1 MGIKDILIN
10 TISDALYDCAG
21 KGLLKVKQVPPIE
34 LEVPR
39 IVEYGDF
46 STNIAMIL
54 ASAEKKAPRSIA
66 DTIAESIR
74 GRDTVLARVEVA
86 GPGFINLF
94 VADEYWH
101 NSLRDI
107 EKLGDAYGESRIGE
121 GKRVQIEFVSAN
133 PTGPIHVGHGRGAAI
148 GDVLSNI
155 LKAVGYQIVTEYYIN
170 DAGNQMETLGKSVF
184 LRYMQLLGR
193 DVDLPSE
200 CYQGEYLADIANEV
214 IAKFGDRYL
223 DTPDDEAISDL
234 ADYAADKI
242 LQEIK
247 EDLQDFGV
255 TFDEWF
261 SEKSLFKNNKISEA
275 TEELKKKRFIYEKDG
290 AFWFKT
296 TAFGDEKDRVVIRA
310 NGQPTYFA
318 SDIAYHKNKLERGFD
333 MIINIWGADH
343 HGYIPRMESA
353 IQAFGKKKDILRTLL
368 VQFVNLL
375 RDGQQ
380 VAMSTRSGE
389 FDTLNEVVREVGKD
403 AARYFFLMRNS
414 DSPLDFDLELA
425 KRESTENP
433 VYYVQYAHARVSSI
447 LRVAQ
452 EQGLDIPGF
461 DDIEIDLLSL
471 PQELTLIKQLLKFS
485 EVIEG
490 SALSL
495 EPHRITVYLNELAG
509 SFHGY
514 YNKNRVITDDHS
526 MTMARLYLVKM
537 VKIVVKNALGLL
549 GIGAPERM

>member
-1 MGIKDILIN
+1 MGIKNILIN

-74 GRDTVLARVEVA
+74 GRDTVLARVKVA

-107 EKLGDAYGESRIGE
+107 EKLGDAYGESKIGE

-148 GDVLSNI
+148 GDVLANI
-155 LKAVGYQIVTEYYIN
+155 LKAVGYQVVTEYYIN

-200 CYQGEYLADIANEV
+200 CYQGEYIADIANEV

-261 SEKSLFKNNKISEA
+261 SEKTLFKTNKISEA
-275 TEELKKKRFIYEKDG
+275 TEELKKKRFLYEKDG

-310 NGQPTYFA
+310 NGRPTYFA
-318 SDIAYHKNKLERGFD
+318 SDIAYHKDKLERKFD
-333 MIINIWGADH
+333 MIINVWGADH
-343 HGYIPRMESA
+343 HGYIPRIESVV
-353 IQAFGKKKDILRTLL
+353 QALGKGKKALKVLL
-368 VQFVNLL
+368 VQLVNLL

-389 FDTLNEVVREVGKD
+389 FDSLSEVVKEVGKD
-403 AARYFFLMRNS
+403 AARYFFLMRSS

-425 KRESTENP
+425 KKESAENP
-433 VYYVQYAHARVSSI
+433 VYYAQYAHARISSI
-447 LRVAQ
+447 LMLAR
-452 EQGLDIPGF
+452 ERGLIITGC
-461 DDIEIDLLSL
+461 EEVEVDLLSL
-471 PQELTLIKQLLKFS
+471 PEEITLIKQLLKFP

-490 SALSL
+490 SAVSL
-495 EPHRITVYLNELAG
+495 EPHRITVHLNELA
-509 SFHGY
+509 SIFHGY
-514 YNKNRVITDDHS
+514 YNKNRVISDDLS
-526 MTMARLYLVKM
+526 MTAARLYLVKTVKM
-537 VKIVVKNALGLL
+537 VIGNALGLL
-549 GIGAPERM
+549 GVDAPEKM

>member
-107 EKLGDAYGESRIGE
+107 EKLGDAYGESKIGE

-148 GDVLSNI
+148 GDVLANI
-155 LKAVGYQIVTEYYIN
+155 LKAVGYQVVTEYYIN

-261 SEKSLFKNNKISEA
+261 SEKTLFKNNKISEA

-310 NGQPTYFA
+310 NGRPTYFA

-485 EVIEG
+485 EVVEG

-495 EPHRITVYLNELAG
+495 EPHRITIYLNELAG

-514 YNKNRVITDDHS
+514 YNKNRVITDDPS

>member
-1 MGIKDILIN
+1 
-10 TISDALYDCAG
+10 
-21 KGLLKVKQVPPIE
+21 
-34 LEVPR
+34 
-39 IVEYGDF
+39 
-46 STNIAMIL
+46 
-54 ASAEKKAPRSIA
+54 
-66 DTIAESIR
+66 
-74 GRDTVLARVEVA
+74 
-86 GPGFINLF
+86 
-94 VADEYWH
+94 
-101 NSLRDI
+101 
-107 EKLGDAYGESRIGE
+107 
-121 GKRVQIEFVSAN
+121 
-133 PTGPIHVGHGRGAAI
+133 
-148 GDVLSNI
+148 
-155 LKAVGYQIVTEYYIN
+155 
-170 DAGNQMETLGKSVF
+170 
-184 LRYMQLLGR
+184 
-193 DVDLPSE
+193 
-200 CYQGEYLADIANEV
+200 
-214 IAKFGDRYL
+214 
-223 DTPDDEAISDL
+223 
-234 ADYAADKI
+234 
-242 LQEIK
+242 
-247 EDLQDFGV
+247 
-255 TFDEWF
+255 
-261 SEKSLFKNNKISEA
+261 
-275 TEELKKKRFIYEKDG
+275 
-290 AFWFKT
+290 
-296 TAFGDEKDRVVIRA
+296 
-310 NGQPTYFA
+310 
-318 SDIAYHKNKLERGFD
+318 

-514 YNKNRVITDDHS
+514 YNKNRVITDDPS